1 MSVVCGIEYGTPGTI
16 ARAALDG
23 SDTPLTDLH
32 NAFPVEAS
40 GGCDGLE
47 AALRQAEYYANQGIA
62 YGDTNHVRILAKA
75 YLDILS
81 SRSAEK
87 ALRDAL
93 AKEHRDFVSFTTDPF
108 VAGEGR
114 EEAMWAEHH
123 RVNPGCPV
131 CALLPHEAPKDGSG
145 KA

>member
-1 MSVVCGIEYGTPGTI
+1 MTTQDKATS
-16 ARAALDG
+16 RAESGEADKLD
-23 SDTPLTDLH
+23 
-32 NAFPVEAS
+32 
-40 GGCDGLE
+40 
-47 AALRQAEYYANQGIA
+47 AALRQAEHYANCGID
-62 YGDTNHVRILAKA
+62 YGDTKHVRILAKA

-108 VAGEGR
+108 SAGEGQ

-123 RVNPGCPV
+123 RVNPDCPV
-131 CALLPHEAPKDGSG
+131 CALLAPEAPKDESAKTVPMEKLRK
-145 KA
+145 KAAKMKPKLDAEAKKE